1 MIIVTGNAG
10 LIGRQLVEL
19 WKSIDFPHYEL
30 SKPELSNLHP
40 IELVKLFQSLR
51 YSRIIHL
58 AAKVP
63 KPPTVPDSVQ
73 NSEETRRLDDQIISV
88 AEHTQIPLTYL
99 SGCSLYENNHAYL
112 KTEDSPLN
120 VSISCQYL
128 NSKMIGNFRVQR
140 IPHSLVIR
148 LSAPL
153 SAYLPSSTAL
163 MNFFNQLISTNAIRV
178 TGLGNR
184 A

>member
-1 MIIVTGNAG
+1 M
-10 LIGRQLVEL
+10 
-19 WKSIDFPHYEL
+19 
-30 SKPELSNLHP
+30 
-40 IELVKLFQSLR
+40 
-51 YSRIIHL
+51 HL

-120 VSISCQYL
+120 VSISSQCL

-140 IPHSLVIR
+140 IPHSWVIR

-184 A
+184 AQDYLDIRDIASAPHFTQENALEGIFNLSSGLPISMRLLAEK